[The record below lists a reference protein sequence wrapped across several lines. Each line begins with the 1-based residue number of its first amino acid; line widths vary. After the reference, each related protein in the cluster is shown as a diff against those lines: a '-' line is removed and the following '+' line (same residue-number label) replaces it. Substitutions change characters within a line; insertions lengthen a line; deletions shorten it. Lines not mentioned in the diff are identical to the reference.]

1 MQKKKASKAQWLI
14 VVGCLATFSIFMWW
28 WNDADEVHADNTEY
42 WIPTEEDKKYIDSLY
57 TIVEATKS
65 DIDTISQDVE
75 RIIRKLDIII
85 YDNGES
91 DSIKLYDKQH
101 VENYN
106 KHMLSIEQSHDHDI
120 LLMDQHYKRD
130 SID

>member
-1 MQKKKASKAQWLI
+1 MQKNKASKSQWLM
-14 VVGCLATFSIFMWW
+14 VATCLVTFSIFMWW
-28 WNDADEVHADNTEY
+28 WNDTEPIEDNTEY

-57 TIVEATKS
+57 NIVKATES

-101 VENYN
+101 AENYD
-106 KHMLSIEQSHDHDI
+106 KHMMTIEQSHDYDI
-120 LLMDQHYKRD
+120 PLMNQYYKRD